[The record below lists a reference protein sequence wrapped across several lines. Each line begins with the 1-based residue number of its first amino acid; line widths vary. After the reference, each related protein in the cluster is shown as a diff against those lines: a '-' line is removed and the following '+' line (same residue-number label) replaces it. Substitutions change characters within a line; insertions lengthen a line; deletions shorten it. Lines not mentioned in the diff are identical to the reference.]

1 MKKKGRDGKEEVEEE
16 GEEGVASME
25 GELRGGRVEQTYFK
39 YIKFVLFLVKVCEMA
54 ASWREADFLSWILT
68 PKHS

>member
-1 MKKKGRDGKEEVEEE
+1 MKKKGRDGKEEVGE
-16 GEEGVASME
+16 GGEGVASVE